1 VDLKELSRKVS
12 AELDTYVYVYPEG
25 MVGRPWNA
33 EKIEA
38 QLREFRATLIEP
50 YLATVVRRDTIEQI
64 NLADPPQSRCAVV
77 ADDGRGNLLA
87 FDLAT
92 AEFLLVSKGRDH
104 LESYGV
110 NGDAVGC
117 FMAR

>member
-12 AELDTYVYVYPEG
+12 AEIDNYVYVFPKG

-33 EKIEA
+33 EKVEA
-38 QLREFRATLIEP
+38 QLRELRAALIEP

-64 NLADPPQSRCAVV
+64 NSADPPQSRCAVV
-77 ADDGRGNLLA
+77 ADDGHGNLLV
-87 FDLAT
+87 FDLAA
-92 AEFLLVSKGRDH
+92 AEFLLVRRGTDY

-110 NGDAVGC
+110 TGDAVGC